1 MKHFIHKFILL
12 AIVLFPSMSTKAQE
26 INDSVDIYA
35 NHVVSNQV
43 IVQGRNILTSH
54 DVTVTNTGDLK
65 LSSPNGINITNNF
78 TVNLG
83 GVLELNG
90 GMQYAIRY
98 TYDATGNRTRRQR
111 NNQ

>member
-1 MKHFIHKFILL
+1 MKQIIHKFILL
-12 AIVLFPSMSTKAQE
+12 AMVLFPSMSTKAQE
-26 INDSVDIYA
+26 VNDSVDVYA
-35 NHVVSNQV
+35 SHVVSSHV
-43 IVQGRNILTSH
+43 EVQGRNILTSY
-54 DVTVTNTGDLK
+54 DVTVTNTGNLK
-65 LSSPNGINITNNF
+65 LSSPNGIDITNNF
-78 TVNLG
+78 SVNLG

>member
-1 MKHFIHKFILL
+1 MKRIIRKFILL
-12 AIVLFPSMSTKAQE
+12 ALVLFPSMSTNAQE
-26 INDSVDIYA
+26 NNDSVDVYA
-35 NHVVSNQV
+35 NHTVSNQV
-43 IVQGRNILTSH
+43 VVQGRNVLTSH
-54 DVTVTNTGDLK
+54 NVTVTNTGNLK
-65 LSSPNGINITNNF
+65 LSSPNGINITNHF
-78 TVNLG
+78 YVNLG